1 MENKR
6 KLVGSSEARVAT
18 VCLAIH
24 KVSQKLP
31 KRKRFKVDPI
41 AHMRSNLDK
50 MYKEFKAQ

>member
-1 MENKR
+1 MVAVEITDGY
-6 KLVGSSEARVAT
+6 KLGHRN
-18 VCLAIH
+18 CLAIH